1 MRAWIIPE
9 YIPLLYFSPPP
20 PTTILIGNP
29 YLVSIYLCQWS
40 KYTALH
46 TYDLQAILLP
56 IFQHQLDRL
65 QQGRMSR
72 ARHHRGPPPPFAD
85 GAYDKILYQAI
96 YDYLYN
102 LTARLLVKDRASLFL
117 YVNIYVDYFIMIV
130 QGGPDFHQRVCNNLF
145 HCIYKFFRLNDP
157 VYQYLQEPNHI
168 KNILQGNGI
177 WMEWKR
183 ILRCLLDTLS
193 LTVPL
198 PCKWLAKV

>member
-1 MRAWIIPE
+1 MIYKQYYCQFFNTSWTASNRAACHALDIIAD
-9 YIPLLYFSPPP
+9 
-20 PTTILIGNP
+20 T
-29 YLVSIYLCQWS
+29 
-40 KYTALH
+40 
-46 TYDLQAILLP
+46 
-56 IFQHQLDRL
+56 
-65 QQGRMSR
+65 
-72 ARHHRGPPPPFAD
+72 PPPFAD

-102 LTARLLVKDRASLFL
+102 LTARLLVKDWASLFL

-145 HCIYKFFRLNDP
+145 HCIYKFFRLYDP

-183 ILRCLLDTLS
+183 ILRWLQDTLS

-198 PCKWLAKV
+198 PCKWLEKL